1 MGHPGEVTV
10 KPVRFER
17 KQQYPVIFRLVGPKI
32 MIENK
37 ILALKYRPKNLNDL
51 VGQEII
57 SETIYNSIKLNKIPN
72 AYLFHGIRGTGKTSI
87 ARIIAKAL
95 NCENGIDN
103 LCKEQFCENCKAIS
117 SSSHLDVIEQDC
129 ATATGIDSVR
139 DLIEF
144 CRYPPTVGKYKVLI
158 LDEIQAMSKAGA
170 QSLLKILE
178 EPPGYVKFIFCT
190 TEIKKILVTMLSRC
204 TRFDLLRVDMNML
217 FEHLKKISKFEN
229 KNISDDALKLI
240 CKCSEGS
247 VRDALSLLDRAF
259 LISDNGK
266 GINLDIVQK
275 LFGIFDKSEI
285 VRLIEALLKGD
296 ENETLKIYKT
306 LNQNGLEPKVFLNE
320 FLEILYYFKNIN
332 SIGLDNNNLYLNE
345 EQQKKVKRLSNLI
358 DNRSI
363 LIFWEFTIK
372 ALDELN
378 LVSNQRLSIEIFLIR
393 LLHLRKIEKYEKKDL
408 NLENIK
414 VDVNEI
420 KKNDINIVNQIKNIK
435 QEEELKFEQDINQIK
450 NDLNQIKSFDQ
461 LIDLCLKKREMD
473 LKYELETNVNLVSFE
488 KNRIEISFND
498 NLKKDFIKILTSKLY
513 DWTNERWF
521 ISLTKKVGYKSI
533 KDMKKIKSTE
543 ELQKFKNSDNYK
555 EINKLFQDATN
566 FNIEKIGD

>member
-1 MGHPGEVTV
+1 
-10 KPVRFER
+10 
-17 KQQYPVIFRLVGPKI
+17 

-57 SETIYNSIKLNKIPN
+57 SETIYNSIKQNKIPN